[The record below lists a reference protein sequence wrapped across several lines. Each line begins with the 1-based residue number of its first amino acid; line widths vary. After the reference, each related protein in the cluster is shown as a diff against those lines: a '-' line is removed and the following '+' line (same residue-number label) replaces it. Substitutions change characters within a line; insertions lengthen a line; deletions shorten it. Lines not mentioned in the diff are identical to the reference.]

1 MFEKPA
7 AREITA
13 CPPPCESPAFDPT
26 MIEEGWYKWWEE
38 NGFFHAEV
46 NEQRKPYTI
55 MIPLPNVTGA
65 LHLGHALN
73 NSIQDFLIRH
83 ARMQGYEA
91 LWMPGTDH
99 AGVATQAVVERRL
112 WEDERV
118 TRHDLGRRKML
129 ERIWE
134 WKEHYGGRIL
144 SQLRRIG
151 ASLDWE
157 RTQFTMSPEF
167 THAVQYAFSELFR
180 DGLVYRGKRLI
191 NWSVGIQSAL
201 SNDELVYKNVKTH
214 FWFFRYPV
222 IGEQGRFI
230 EIATTRPETMLGD
243 TAVAVHPDPAGELHR
258 RLEAAIAAGQEER
271 VELLRKR
278 IAEELPRLEG
288 YAALVG
294 KQVMLPLVER
304 PIPIIADALLA
315 DPEKGTGALKVTPA
329 HDPNDYACAQRN
341 ALPMINMMTPD
352 GRLNEQAPAAMQGL
366 TMAEGRAKVVEA
378 MRALG
383 YLAKIEELEHEVAH
397 CYRTDTVIEPYLLS
411 QWFVK
416 MQPLVEMARHTYEDG
431 EVFFHPEHRGK
442 DYMRWLDST
451 PDWCISRQV
460 WWGHRIPIWYCRDC
474 HPSIQIDQEGDPIG
488 LSIPEEA
495 QPIVPESRARDAKPA
510 TCPTCGGDHLVQDP
524 DVLDTW
530 FSSQLWPMGT
540 LGWPEQTKD
549 LEYFY
554 PTSTLVTGR
563 DILALWVARMIMMGM
578 KFLGKTPYRDVVLH
592 GTIQD
597 EHGDIMSKS
606 RGNGFDPVRAIEGG
620 GDEIKGKVALR
631 DVPAHRKEYYKPYG
645 ADSLRYGMLSMTA
658 GQSQDIKMQILRSKR
673 SEKEDGL
680 DVFDVEIPRFE
691 EGRRFGNKIWQAARG
706 VVFRQCEGF
715 TVDARIETIEDR
727 WLYHR
732 LHETSARIHGHIERF
747 HLGQVCEEIYSF
759 FWDDFC
765 SWYLEIVKPR
775 LWGALGDA
783 SKAQAQ
789 THLVRV
795 LDATLR
801 LLHPVMPFLSEEL
814 WQALR
819 KIRIKAGESDLPVAL
834 IRAPWPIAAE
844 IPRDE
849 EAAQLTQMLREIAG
863 QVNQMRAQQPAVTD
877 QMVLPSMV
885 LFGGNASVR
894 AKLTAASTG
903 LSRFLRI
910 EKIEECESYEPPVLS
925 VRGIVGD
932 IHLCCP
938 LEGVID
944 LHAEIARLEKQLEQ
958 HIASIERIHKQ
969 LGNAKFVERAPAE
982 VVAQTRER
990 LVLEEQKRDGL
1001 HTQIAEMRALLK

>member
-1 MFEKPA
+1 MSEKSEA
-7 AREITA
+7 KTITA
-13 CPPPCESPAFDPT
+13 CPPPCESPTFDPAA
-26 MIEEGWYKWWEE
+26 IEEGWYKWWDE
-38 NGFFHAEV
+38 NGFFQASV
-46 NEQRKPYTI
+46 NKERKPYTI

-73 NSIQDFLIRH
+73 NTIQDFLIRH
-83 ARMQGYEA
+83 ARMEGHET

-112 WEDERV
+112 WEEEGL
-118 TRHDLGRRKML
+118 TRHDLGRRQML
-129 ERIWE
+129 ERIWV

-144 SQLRRIG
+144 SQLRRLG
-151 ASLDWE
+151 ASLDWS

-167 THAVQYAFSELFR
+167 THAVQYAFSALFR

-222 IGEQGRFI
+222 VGEEGSFI

-243 TAVAVHPDPAGELHR
+243 TAVAVHPDPETELR
-258 RLEAAIAAGQEER
+258 KRLEAAEAAGQTEKAERLRQRIEED
-271 VELLRKR
+271 
-278 IAEELPRLEG
+278 LPRLQR
-288 YAALVG
+288 YAAMVG
-294 KQVMLPLVER
+294 KELMLPIVNR
-304 PIPIIADALLA
+304 PIPIIGDAQLA
-315 DPEKGTGALKVTPA
+315 DPEKGTGAVKVTPA
-329 HDPNDYACAQRN
+329 HDPNDYACGQRN
-341 ALPMINMMTPD
+341 GLPMINIMTPD
-352 GRLNEQAPAAMQGL
+352 GRLNEETPEAFQGL
-366 TMAEGRAKVVEA
+366 TMAEGRAKVVAE
-378 MRALG
+378 MKDLG
-383 YLAKIEELEHEVAH
+383 FLVKIEDLEHEVAH
-397 CYRTDTVIEPYLLS
+397 CYRTSTVIEPYLLS

-416 MQPLVEMARHTYEDG
+416 MQPLVDMARKTYEDE

-460 WWGHRIPIWYCRDC
+460 WWGHRIPIWYCKDC
-474 HPSIQIDQEGDPIG
+474 YPSIQLDQEGDPIG
-488 LSIPEEA
+488 FTIPEDA
-495 QPIVPESRARDAKPA
+495 TPIVPDTDERGATPA
-510 TCPTCGGDHLVQDP
+510 ACPKCGGTHLVQDP

-530 FSSQLWPMGT
+530 FSSQLFPMAT
-540 LGWPEQTKD
+540 LGWPEKTED
-549 LEYFY
+549 LAYFY

-578 KFLGKTPYRDVVLH
+578 NFLGETPFRHVVLH

-620 GDEIKGKVALR
+620 GDEIKGKEALG
-631 DVPAHRKEYYKPYG
+631 DVPAHRKEYYKSYG

-658 GQSQDIKMQILRSKR
+658 GQSQDIKMQILRER
-673 SEKEDGL
+673 RDKEEEGL
-680 DVFDVEIPRFE
+680 VVYDVEIPRFE
-691 EGRRFGNKIWQAARG
+691 EGRRFGNKIWQASRG

-715 TVDARIETIEDR
+715 TVDARIEAVEDR

-732 LHETSARIHGHIERF
+732 LHEAIVRIQGHVERF
-747 HLGQVCEEIYSF
+747 QLGQVCEEIYQL

-775 LWGALGDA
+775 LWGQMGEE

-789 THLVRV
+789 THLVRA
-795 LDATLR
+795 LDITLR
-801 LLHPVMPFLSEEL
+801 LLHPVMPFLTEEL
-814 WQALR
+814 WQGLR
-819 KIRIKAGESDLPVAL
+819 KIRVAAGETELPVAL
-834 IRAPWPIAAE
+834 ISAPWPELAE
-844 IPRDE
+844 CPKDE
-849 EAAQLTQMLREIAG
+849 EAAQLTAMLREIAG
-863 QVNQMRAQQPAVTD
+863 QVNQMRAQQPGVTD
-877 QMVLPSMV
+877 QTVLPLMVLYS
-885 LFGGNASVR
+885 GDAAVR
-894 AKLTAASTG
+894 AKLTKASAG

-910 EKIEECESYEPPVLS
+910 DAIEDRESFEPPALS

-932 IHLCCP
+932 VQLCCP

-944 LHAEIARLEKQLEQ
+944 IQAEIDRLQKQLEQ
-958 HIASIERIHKQ
+958 HVGAIERINKQ
-969 LGNAKFVERAPAE
+969 LGNAKFVERAPAD

-990 LVLEEQKRDGL
+990 LGLEEQKRDTLQAQLKELAGL
-1001 HTQIAEMRALLK
+1001 V